1 MATPITDLCDAHG
14 DAVEVAGPM
23 FADYGGRV
31 RFAGPATT
39 VSCFEDNSLVR
50 DTLQE
55 AGEGGVLVVD
65 GGGSMRCA
73 LLGDNLGEMAV
84 SNGWAGIL
92 VYGCVR
98 DTAALRALALGVRAL
113 NVHPRKSIKQGAG
126 ERNTAVTV
134 AGVTIEPGNW
144 VYADEDGVIVSEDR
158 LE

>member
-1 MATPITDLCDAHG
+1 MPTPITDLCDAHG
-14 DAVEVAGPM
+14 EAVEALAPM
-23 FADYGGRV
+23 FVDYGGCR
-31 RFAGPATT
+31 RFEGPATT

-50 DTLQE
+50 DTLE
-55 AGEGGVLVVD
+55 TPGDGGVLVVD

-84 SNGWAGIL
+84 SHGWAAVL

-98 DTAALRALALGVRAL
+98 DSVALSGLNLGVRAL
-113 NVHPRKSIKQGAG
+113 NTHPRKSVKRGAG

-144 VYADEDGVIVSEDR
+144 LYADEDGVICSRQR
-158 LE
+158 L

>member
-1 MATPITDLCDAHG
+1 MTTPTTDLCDAHG
-14 DAVEVAGPM
+14 DAVEVLGPM
-23 FADYGGRV
+23 FADYGGRR
-31 RFAGPATT
+31 RFQGPATT

-50 DTLQE
+50 DTLE
-55 AGEGGVLVVD
+55 TPGCGGVLVVD

-84 SNGWAGIL
+84 ANGWAAIL

-98 DTAALRALALGVRAL
+98 DSAALAALDLGVRAL
-113 NVHPRKSIKQGAG
+113 NTHPRKSVKQRAG
-126 ERNTAVTV
+126 DRNTAVTV

-144 VYADEDGVIVSEDR
+144 LYADEDGIICSGQR